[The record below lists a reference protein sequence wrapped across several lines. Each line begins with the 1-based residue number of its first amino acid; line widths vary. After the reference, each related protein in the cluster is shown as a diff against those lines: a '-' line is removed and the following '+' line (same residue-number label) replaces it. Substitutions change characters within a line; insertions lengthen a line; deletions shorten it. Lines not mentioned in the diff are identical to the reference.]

1 MLRFCRGFQND
12 SPQIYSKGW
21 WYNTERIS
29 AAANCR
35 AEFSA
40 GLTHTEVKLIKCGFQ
55 LQDYNINSYRNIESQ
70 SQRYYSKQGKTM
82 FVLVCEL
89 VMNQFIMN
97 SSITE
102 INSLLRKVKHPFPKL
117 RFCIK

>member
-1 MLRFCRGFQND
+1 
-12 SPQIYSKGW
+12 
-21 WYNTERIS
+21 
-29 AAANCR
+29 
-35 AEFSA
+35 
-40 GLTHTEVKLIKCGFQ
+40 
-55 LQDYNINSYRNIESQ
+55 
-70 SQRYYSKQGKTM
+70 M

-117 RFCIK
+117 RFT